1 MPYVRNN
8 AQFLSFTV
16 LLTLVN
22 IGLIVGRLYEYRG
35 FKNSDGSVNWC
46 IMIARASGQ
55 CQAVGESVQRRFLPL
70 MSTCAIVECCL
81 PSYLIPYTKEY
92 PLIVSSLVRAG
103 TNYK

>member
-1 MPYVRNN
+1 MTLSVPYVRNN

-35 FKNSDGSVNWC
+35 FKNSDGSLNWC

-55 CQAVGESVQRRFLPL
+55 WWARYSEELPTPYVNGCPL
-70 MSTCAIVECCL
+70 FSAASL
-81 PSYLIPYTKEY
+81 LILS
-92 PLIVSSLVRAG
+92 LIIKN
-103 TNYK
+103 TP